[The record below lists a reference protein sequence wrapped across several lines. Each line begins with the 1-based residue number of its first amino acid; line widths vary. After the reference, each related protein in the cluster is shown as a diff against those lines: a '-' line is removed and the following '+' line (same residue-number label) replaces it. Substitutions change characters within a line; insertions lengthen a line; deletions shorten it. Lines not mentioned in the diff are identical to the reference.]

1 MTDIIIKQAQ
11 EAYDAGNPIMSD
23 EAFDNLTDSE
33 SQFELT
39 EDTYTVKH
47 KYYMGSMP
55 KVHSF
60 EELAKIAKDGDYVQ
74 PKFDGIS
81 CEIVLENSKIK
92 SISTRGNGSYGK
104 DLSNL
109 VDAGFLKNSVW
120 SSNLTFVYGELVL
133 FSGNPTQKDRNV
145 VAGLCNRNDL
155 SSEDIEN
162 LQLIVF
168 RAYRGDILVNPQE
181 LESMFLC
188 NSYKVIPSLT
198 KVAHTI
204 TEEVIDD
211 IEDQFDNYYI
221 FTKRDGI
228 VFKANRHHH
237 EFALKPEPKSAITE
251 IVDVSWTKGKS
262 KFSSTAIISPIVIDG
277 VTISRVTLPERY
289 IREMNLA
296 IGDIIEVTRAGDV
309 IPRIVGKVAD
319 GEYRKEIEPPTNCEC
334 GGEYITVGKKLTCSN
349 PDCESNVKDFL
360 YKVVEVLFW
369 GIKRAPKSKLNKMI
383 QDGSLT
389 LDNILDINTFDS
401 LTKRQKELISQGV
414 ERNFRSD
421 LIAKSIYF
429 MNIDGLT
436 YEVALE
442 LQNDIE
448 SIDNSKYYDSMRFII
463 LSKQIKEFIE
473 KFRDLQNGY

>member
-1 MTDIIIKQAQ
+1 MTDIIKQAQ
-11 EAYDAGNPIMSD
+11 EAYDAGKPIMSD

-47 KYYMGSMP
+47 EQYMGSMP
-55 KVHSF
+55 KVHNF

-81 CEIVLENSKIK
+81 CEIVLENGKIK
-92 SISTRGNGSYGK
+92 TISTRGNGSYGK

-109 VDAGFLKNSVW
+109 LDAGFLTNSTW
-120 SSNLTFVYGELVL
+120 NSNLTLVYGELVL
-133 FSGNPTQKDRNV
+133 FSDNPTQKDRNV

-155 SSEDIEN
+155 SSEDVRY
-162 LQLIVF
+162 LQLVVF
-168 RAYRGDILVNPQE
+168 RAYRGEILVNPEE
-181 LESMFLC
+181 LESMFFC
-188 NSYKVIPSLT
+188 NSYKVMPSIT
-198 KVAHTI
+198 KVAYEI
-204 TEEVIDD
+204 NEEVIENIKDYFDD
-211 IEDQFDNYYI
+211 YYCNI
-221 FTKRDGI
+221 KRDGI
-228 VFKANRHHH
+228 VFKSNRHHH

-289 IREMNLA
+289 VREMNLA

-319 GEYRKEIEPPTNCEC
+319 GEYRKEIEPPANCDC
-334 GGEYITVGKKLTCSN
+334 GGEYVTVGKKIMCNN
-349 PDCESNVKDFL
+349 PDCENNVKDLL

-369 GIKRAPKSKLNKMI
+369 GIKRAPKSKLNKMVS
-383 QDGSLT
+383 DGSLT
-389 LDNILDINTFDS
+389 LDNILDINTFNS
-401 LTKRQKELISQGV
+401 LTQRQKELISQGI

-421 LIAKSIYF
+421 LIAKFFYF

-436 YEVALE
+436 YDVALE
-442 LQNDIE
+442 LQKDVD
-448 SIDNSKYYDSMRFII
+448 SIDNSKYYDSINFI
-463 LSKQIKEFIE
+463 LKSKQIKQFTYKFI
-473 KFRDLQNGY
+473 DLQNGY

>member
-1 MTDIIIKQAQ
+1 MTDIIKQAQ
-11 EAYDAGNPIMSD
+11 EAYDAGKPIMSD

-47 KYYMGSMP
+47 EQYMGSIP

-60 EELAKIAKDGDYVQ
+60 DELDKIAKDGDYVQ

-81 CEIVLENSKIK
+81 CEIVIENSKIK
-92 SISTRGNGSYGK
+92 TISTRGNGSYGK

-109 VDAGFLKNSVW
+109 LDAGFLTNSTW
-120 SSNLTFVYGELVL
+120 NSNLTLVYGELVL
-133 FSGNPTQKDRNV
+133 FSDNPTQKDRNV

-155 SSEDIEN
+155 SSEDVRY
-162 LQLIVF
+162 LQLVVF
-168 RAYRGDILVNPQE
+168 RAYRGEILVNPEE
-181 LESMFLC
+181 LESMFFC
-188 NSYKVIPSLT
+188 NSYKVMPSIT
-198 KVAHTI
+198 KVAYEIST
-204 TEEVIDD
+204 EVIEN
-211 IEDQFDNYYI
+211 IKDQFDDYYENI
-221 FTKRDGI
+221 KRDGI

-262 KFSSTAIISPIVIDG
+262 KFASTAIISPIVIDG

-289 IREMNLA
+289 IREMDLA
-296 IGDIIEVTRAGDV
+296 IGDIVEVTRAGDV
-309 IPRIVGKVAD
+309 IPRIVGKVAY
-319 GEYRKEIEPPTNCEC
+319 GEYRKEIKPPAKCSC

-349 PDCESNVKDFL
+349 PDCEYNVKSLL

-369 GIKRAPKSKLNKMI
+369 GIKRAPKSKLNKMVS
-383 QDGSLT
+383 DGSLT
-389 LDNILDINTFDS
+389 LDNILDINTFNS
-401 LTKRQKELISQGV
+401 LTQRQKELISQGI

-421 LIAKSIYF
+421 NIAKSFYF

-436 YEVALE
+436 YEVALD
-442 LQNDIE
+442 LQKDVD
-448 SIDNSKYYDSMRFII
+448 SIDNSKYYDSINFI
-463 LSKQIKEFIE
+463 LKSKQIKQFTE
-473 KFRDLQNGY
+473 KFVDLQDGY

>member
-1 MTDIIIKQAQ
+1 MTDIIKQAQ

-23 EAFDNLTDSE
+23 EAFDKLTDSE

-47 KYYMGSMP
+47 EQYMGSMP

-109 VDAGFLKNSVW
+109 LDAGFLKDSVW
-120 SSNLTFVYGELVL
+120 NNSLTLVYGELVML
-133 FSGNPTQKDRNV
+133 SDNPTQKDRNV
-145 VAGLCNRNDL
+145 VAGLCNRNDI
-155 SSEDIEN
+155 SNEDVNN
-162 LQLIVF
+162 LRLIVF
-168 RAYRGDILVNPQE
+168 RVYRGELLVDPQE
-181 LESMFLC
+181 LESMFFC
-188 NSYKVIPSLT
+188 NSLTVRPSIT
-198 KVAHTI
+198 KVAYKIST
-204 TEEVIDD
+204 EVIDD
-211 IEDQFDNYYI
+211 IKEQFDDYYVSI
-221 FTKRDGI
+221 KRDGI

-262 KFSSTAIISPIVIDG
+262 KFASTAIISPIVIDG

-289 IREMNLA
+289 IREMDLA

-319 GEYRKEIEPPTNCEC
+319 GEYRKEIEHPTNCDC
-334 GGEYITVGKKLTCSN
+334 GGEYVTVGKKLICNN
-349 PDCESNVKDFL
+349 PDCENNVKDLL

-369 GIKRAPKSKLNKMI
+369 GIKRAPKSKLNRMVS
-383 QDGSLT
+383 DGSLT
-389 LDNILDINTFDS
+389 LDNILDINTFNS
-401 LTKRQKELISQGV
+401 LTQRQKELISQGI

-421 LIAKSIYF
+421 NIAKSFYF

-436 YEVALE
+436 YEVALD
-442 LQNDIE
+442 LQKDVD
-448 SIDNSKYYDSMRFII
+448 SIDNYKYYDSINFI
-463 LSKQIKEFIE
+463 LKSKQIKQFTE
-473 KFRDLQNGY
+473 KFVDLQNGY

>member
-1 MTDIIIKQAQ
+1 MTDIIKQAQ
-11 EAYDAGNPIMSD
+11 EAYDAGKPIMSD

-47 KYYMGSMP
+47 EQYMGSMP

-60 EELAKIAKDGDYVQ
+60 DELAKIAKDGDYVQ

-81 CEIVLENSKIK
+81 CEIVIENSKIK
-92 SISTRGNGSYGK
+92 TISTRGNGSYGK

-109 VDAGFLKNSVW
+109 LDAGFLTNSTW
-120 SSNLTFVYGELVL
+120 NSNLTLVYGELVL
-133 FSGNPTQKDRNV
+133 FSDNPTQKDRNV

-155 SSEDIEN
+155 SSEDVRY
-162 LQLIVF
+162 LQLVVF
-168 RAYRGDILVNPQE
+168 RAYRGEILVNPEE
-181 LESMFLC
+181 LESMFFC
-188 NSYKVIPSLT
+188 NSYKVMPSIT
-198 KVAHTI
+198 KVAYEIST
-204 TEEVIDD
+204 EVIEN
-211 IEDQFDNYYI
+211 IKDQFDDYYENI
-221 FTKRDGI
+221 KRDGI

-262 KFSSTAIISPIVIDG
+262 KFASTAIISPIVIDG

-289 IREMNLA
+289 VMEMNLA

-319 GEYRKEIEPPTNCEC
+319 GEYRKEIKPPKNCQC
-334 GGEYITVGKKLTCSN
+334 GGKYITVGKKLTCSN
-349 PDCESNVKDFL
+349 PDCEDNVNSLL
-360 YKVVEVLFW
+360 YKVIEVIFW

-389 LDNILDINTFDS
+389 LDNILDTNTFDS
-401 LTKRQKELISQGV
+401 LTQRQKELISQGI

-421 LIAKSIYF
+421 LIAKSFYF

-436 YEVALE
+436 YDVALE
-442 LQNDIE
+442 LQKDVD
-448 SIDNSKYYDSMRFII
+448 SIDNSKYYDSINFI
-463 LSKQIKEFIE
+463 LKSKQIKKFTE
-473 KFRDLQNGY
+473 KFIDLENGY

>member
-1 MTDIIIKQAQ
+1 MTDIIKQAQ

-23 EAFDNLTDSE
+23 EAFDNLTESE

-47 KYYMGSMP
+47 EQYMGSMP
-55 KVHSF
+55 KVHNF

-81 CEIVLENSKIK
+81 CEIVIENSKIK
-92 SISTRGNGSYGK
+92 TISTRGNGSYGK

-109 VDAGFLKNSVW
+109 LEAGFLRNSVW
-120 SSNLTFVYGELVL
+120 NSNLTLVYGELVL
-133 FSGNPTQKDRNV
+133 FSDNPTQKDRNV

-155 SSEDIEN
+155 SIEDVEN
-162 LQLIVF
+162 LRLIVF
-168 RAYRGDILVNPQE
+168 RAYSGEIIVDAQE
-181 LESMFLC
+181 FESMFFC
-188 NSYKVIPSLT
+188 NSLSVRPSRT
-198 KVAHTI
+198 KVAYA
-204 TEEVIDD
+204 IDED
-211 IEDQFDNYYI
+211 IIDNIKVQFDYYYENI
-221 FTKRDGI
+221 KRDGI

-262 KFSSTAIISPIVIDG
+262 KFASTAIISPIVIDG

-289 IREMNLA
+289 IREMDLA

-319 GEYRKEIEPPTNCEC
+319 GEYRKEIEPPTECNC
-334 GGEYITVGKKLTCSN
+334 GGNYITIGKKLTCSN
-349 PDCESNVKDFL
+349 PDCEDNVNSLL
-360 YKVVEVLFW
+360 YKVIEVLFW
-369 GIKRAPKSKLNKMI
+369 GIKRSPKSKLNKMI

-389 LDNILDINTFDS
+389 LDNILDIHTFDS
-401 LTKRQKELISQGV
+401 LTQRQKELISQGI
-414 ERNFRSD
+414 ERNFKSD
-421 LIAKSIYF
+421 LIAKSFYF

-436 YEVALE
+436 YDVALE
-442 LQNDIE
+442 LQKDVD
-448 SIDNSKYYDSMRFII
+448 SIDNSKYYDSINFI
-463 LSKQIKEFIE
+463 LKSKQIKKFTE
-473 KFRDLQNGY
+473 KFIDLENGY

>member
-1 MTDIIIKQAQ
+1 MTDIIKQAQ

-39 EDTYTVKH
+39 EGTYTVKH
-47 KYYMGSMP
+47 EQYMGSMP
-55 KVHSF
+55 KVHNF

-81 CEIVLENSKIK
+81 CEIVLKNSKIK

-109 VDAGFLKNSVW
+109 LDAGFLNNSIW
-120 SSNLTFVYGELVL
+120 NNSLTLVYGELVL
-133 FSGNPTQKDRNV
+133 FSDDPTQKDRNV

-155 SSEDIEN
+155 SHEDVQN
-162 LQLIVF
+162 LRLIVF
-168 RAYRGDILVNPQE
+168 RAYRGEFLVDAQE

-188 NSYKVIPSLT
+188 NSLTVRPSIT
-198 KVAHTI
+198 KVAY
-204 TEEVIDD
+204 VIDED
-211 IEDQFDNYYI
+211 IIDNIKVQFDYYYENI
-221 FTKRDGI
+221 KRDGI

-262 KFSSTAIISPIVIDG
+262 KFASTAIISPIVIDG

-289 IREMNLA
+289 IREMDLA

-319 GEYRKEIEPPTNCEC
+319 GEYRKEIEPPTNCDC

-349 PDCESNVKDFL
+349 PDCEDNVKSLL
-360 YKVVEVLFW
+360 YKIVEVLFW

-383 QDGSLT
+383 QDGILT

-401 LTKRQKELISQGV
+401 LTQRQKELINQGI
-414 ERNFRSD
+414 ERNFKSD
-421 LIAKSIYF
+421 LIAKSFYF

-436 YEVALE
+436 YEVALD
-442 LQNDIE
+442 LQKDVD
-448 SIDNSKYYDSMRFII
+448 SIDNSKYYDSINFI
-463 LSKQIKEFIE
+463 LKSKQIKQFTE
-473 KFRDLQNGY
+473 KFVDLQNGY

>member
-1 MTDIIIKQAQ
+1 MTDIIKQAQ

-33 SQFELT
+33 SQFGLT

-47 KYYMGSMP
+47 EQYMGSMP

-60 EELAKIAKDGDYVQ
+60 DELAKIAKDGDYVQ

-81 CEIVLENSKIK
+81 CEIVLENGKIK
-92 SISTRGNGSYGK
+92 TISTRGNGSYGK

-109 VDAGFLKNSVW
+109 LDAGFLKDSIW
-120 SSNLTFVYGELVL
+120 SSNLTLVYGELVL
-133 FSGNPTQKDRNV
+133 FSDDPTQKDRNV
-145 VAGLCNRNDL
+145 VAGLCSRNDL
-155 SSEDIEN
+155 SNYDVQD
-162 LQLIVF
+162 LRLIVF
-168 RAYRGDILVNPQE
+168 RAYRGELLVNAQE
-181 LESMFLC
+181 LESMFFC
-188 NSYKVIPSLT
+188 NSLSVRPSRT
-198 KVAHTI
+198 KVAYA
-204 TEEVIDD
+204 IDED
-211 IEDQFDNYYI
+211 IIDNIKVQFDYYYENI
-221 FTKRDGI
+221 KRDGI

-262 KFSSTAIISPIVIDG
+262 KFASTAIISPIVIDG

-289 IREMNLA
+289 IREMDLS

-319 GEYRKEIEPPTNCEC
+319 GEYRKEIKSPSNCDC
-334 GGEYITVGKKLTCSN
+334 GGDYITVGKKLTCSN
-349 PDCESNVKDFL
+349 PDCEDNVKSFL

-383 QDGSLT
+383 QDDSLT
-389 LDNILDINTFDS
+389 LDNILDINTFNS
-401 LTKRQKELISQGV
+401 LTQRQKELISQGI
-414 ERNFRSD
+414 ERNFKSD
-421 LIAKSIYF
+421 LVAKSFYF

-436 YEVALE
+436 YDVALE
-442 LQNDIE
+442 LQKDVD
-448 SIDNSKYYDSMRFII
+448 SIDNSRYYDSINFI
-463 LSKQIKEFIE
+463 LKSKKIKKFTE
-473 KFRDLQNGY
+473 KFIDLENGY

>member
-1 MTDIIIKQAQ
+1 MTDIIKQAQ

-39 EDTYTVKH
+39 EDTYTVRH
-47 KYYMGSMP
+47 EQYMGSMP

-109 VDAGFLKNSVW
+109 LDAGFLKDSVW
-120 SSNLTFVYGELVL
+120 NNSLTLVYGELVML
-133 FSGNPTQKDRNV
+133 SDNPTQKDRNV
-145 VAGLCNRNDL
+145 VAGLCNRNDI
-155 SSEDIEN
+155 SEEDINN
-162 LQLIVF
+162 LRLIVF
-168 RAYRGDILVNPQE
+168 RAYRGELLIDSQE
-181 LESMFLC
+181 LESMFFC
-188 NSYKVIPSLT
+188 NSLTVRPSIT
-198 KVAHTI
+198 KVAYA
-204 TEEVIDD
+204 IDED
-211 IEDQFDNYYI
+211 IIDNIKVQFDYYYEDI
-221 FTKRDGI
+221 KRDGI
-228 VFKANRHHH
+228 VFKENRHHH
-237 EFALKPEPKSAITE
+237 EFALKPEPKSEITE

-262 KFSSTAIISPIVIDG
+262 KFASTAIISPIVIDG

-289 IREMNLA
+289 IREMDLA

-319 GEYRKEIEPPTNCEC
+319 GEYRKEIEPPVNCQC

-360 YKVVEVLFW
+360 YKVVEVLLW

-383 QDGSLT
+383 QDGILT
-389 LDNILDINTFDS
+389 LDNILDIHTFDS
-401 LTKRQKELISQGV
+401 LTQRQKELISQGI

-421 LIAKSIYF
+421 LIAKSLYF

-436 YEVALE
+436 YDVALE
-442 LQNDIE
+442 LQKDVD
-448 SIDNSKYYDSMRFII
+448 SIDNSKYYDSINFI
-463 LSKQIKEFIE
+463 LKSKQIKKFTE
-473 KFRDLQNGY
+473 KFIDLENGY

>member
-1 MTDIIIKQAQ
+1 MTDIIKQAQ
-11 EAYDAGNPIMSD
+11 EAYDAGKPIMSD

-47 KYYMGSMP
+47 EQYMGSMP

-60 EELAKIAKDGDYVQ
+60 DELAKIAKDGDYVQ

-92 SISTRGNGSYGK
+92 SISTRGNGTYGK

-109 VDAGFLKNSVW
+109 LDAGFLENSVW
-120 SSNLTFVYGELVL
+120 NSNITLVYGELVL
-133 FSGNPTQKDRNV
+133 LSNNPTQKDRNV

-155 SSEDIEN
+155 SNEDVVD
-162 LQLIVF
+162 LLLVVF
-168 RAYRGDILVNPQE
+168 RAYRGEILIDEQE
-181 LESMFLC
+181 LQGMFFC
-188 NSYKVIPSLT
+188 NSHKVIPSST
-198 KVAHTI
+198 KVAYI
-204 TEEVIDD
+204 INEEVIDG
-211 IEDQFDNYYI
+211 IKEQFDGYYKNI
-221 FTKRDGI
+221 KRDGI
-228 VFKANRHHH
+228 VFKANKHHH
-237 EFALKPEPKSAITE
+237 EFSLKPEPKSAITE

-289 IREMNLA
+289 IREMDLA

-319 GEYRKEIEPPTNCEC
+319 GEYRKEIEPPVSCKC
-334 GGEYITVGKKLTCSN
+334 GGNYITVGKKLTCSN
-349 PDCESNVKDFL
+349 PDCEDNVKSLL

-383 QDGSLT
+383 QDGILT
-389 LDNILDINTFDS
+389 LDNILDIHTFDS
-401 LTKRQKELISQGV
+401 LTQRQKELISQGI

-421 LIAKSIYF
+421 LIAKSLYF

-436 YEVALE
+436 YDVALE
-442 LQNDIE
+442 LQKDVD
-448 SIDNSKYYDSMRFII
+448 SIDNSKYYDSINFI
-463 LSKQIKEFIE
+463 LKSNQIKKFTE
-473 KFRDLQNGY
+473 KFIDLENGY

>member
-1 MTDIIIKQAQ
+1 MTDIIKQAQ

-47 KYYMGSMP
+47 EQYMGSMP

-60 EELAKIAKDGDYVQ
+60 DELAKIAKDGDYVQ

-81 CEIVLENSKIK
+81 CEIVIENSNIK
-92 SISTRGNGSYGK
+92 TISTRGNGSYGK

-109 VDAGFLKNSVW
+109 LDAGFLKNSIW
-120 SSNLTFVYGELVL
+120 SSNLTLVYGELVL
-133 FSGNPTQKDRNV
+133 FSDNPTQKDRNV

-155 SSEDIEN
+155 SIEDVEN
-162 LQLIVF
+162 LRLIVF
-168 RAYRGDILVNPQE
+168 RAYRGELIVGAQE
-181 LESMFLC
+181 LESMFFC
-188 NSYKVIPSLT
+188 NSLSVRPSIT
-198 KVAHTI
+198 KVAYEI
-204 TEEVIDD
+204 NEEVIENIKDYFDD
-211 IEDQFDNYYI
+211 YYCNI
-221 FTKRDGI
+221 KRDGI
-228 VFKANRHHH
+228 VFKSNRHHH

-289 IREMNLA
+289 IREMDLA

-309 IPRIVGKVAD
+309 IPRIVDKVAD
-319 GEYRKEIEPPTNCEC
+319 GEYRKGIEPPVNCQC

-349 PDCESNVKDFL
+349 PDCEYNVKSLL

-369 GIKRAPKSKLNKMI
+369 GIKRAPKSKLNKMVS
-383 QDGSLT
+383 DGSLT
-389 LDNILDINTFDS
+389 LDNILDINTFNS
-401 LTKRQKELISQGV
+401 LTQRQKELISQGI

-421 LIAKSIYF
+421 NIAKSFYF

-436 YEVALE
+436 YEVALD
-442 LQNDIE
+442 LQKDVD
-448 SIDNSKYYDSMRFII
+448 SIDNSKYYNSINFI
-463 LSKQIKEFIE
+463 LKSKQIKQFTE
-473 KFRDLQNGY
+473 KFVDLQDGY